1 MQEKLLDIGSER
13 AVLASLCQN
22 GIDAYV
28 SISDMVDIDSFVNTN
43 NKLIFQCLAYV
54 INNDQ
59 KPDIASL
66 LSAAEQLDISESIN
80 TPQELKYISSLYD
93 FPVEQ
98 ENTLKFAIQLKK
110 FEYARKIK
118 ALTASIGK
126 KASKVTGKESL
137 DDIINILE
145 NPVTDFLR
153 EDSGTENPE
162 QIGEGVEEYV
172 EFLRRK

>member
-66 LSAAEQLDISESIN
+66 L
-80 TPQELKYISSLYD
+80 
-93 FPVEQ
+93 
-98 ENTLKFAIQLKK
+98 
-110 FEYARKIK
+110 
-118 ALTASIGK
+118 
-126 KASKVTGKESL
+126 
-137 DDIINILE
+137 
-145 NPVTDFLR
+145 
-153 EDSGTENPE
+153 
-162 QIGEGVEEYV
+162 
-172 EFLRRK
+172 